1 MKQSKLLM
9 SAIFLAASVIFP
21 TSSVL
26 ATDDYPSKP
35 IHITV
40 VWPAG
45 GGHDLIGRLL
55 SNELSAAMDTPVV
68 VDNVTGA
75 GGSTGVR
82 HIVESDPDGY
92 TVGVV
97 GLHAVSAAYMNT
109 NAPKLEGLEP
119 LIYVSDEPG
128 ALQISAKTGIDNL
141 EDYVKAMKAD
151 PAELLNGNDPK
162 GGNSFVFAQVIP
174 EGLGVEMTKLP
185 YPGHAPTV
193 AGILT
198 GEVQTTTL
206 PVPPILEHAL
216 AGTINV
222 LGVASETR
230 HPNLPDV
237 PTFKEQGY
245 DIVVNDFVMIAGPKG
260 IPADVSAKLEAGL
273 LAAVNSDSF
282 KTAASENG
290 IVLRP
295 LGSSDA
301 SSEFMNQQ
309 EVVYPL
315 LEKAGLVAPELK
327 K

>member
-1 MKQSKLLM
+1 MKQSKLFI
-9 SAIFLAASVIFP
+9 SAVFLAASLILP
-21 TSSVL
+21 TSSLL
-26 ATDDYPSKP
+26 ADTYPSKP

-55 SNELSAAMDTPVV
+55 SNELSTVMDTPVV

-109 NAPKLEGLEP
+109 NAPKLDGLEP
-119 LIYVSDEPG
+119 LIYLSDEPG
-128 ALQISAKTGIDNL
+128 ALQISASTGIDNL

-151 PAELLNGNDPK
+151 SSELLNGNDPK

-260 IPADVSAKLEAGL
+260 IPADVLAKLEAGL
-273 LAAVNSDSF
+273 LAAVNTDSF
-282 KTAASENG
+282 KAAASENG

-295 LGSSDA
+295 LGSSEA
-301 SSEFMNQQ
+301 SKEFANQQ

-315 LEKAGLVAPELK
+315 LEKAGLVADELK